1 MTHELWAKSK
11 PQISLEKHLLDTDQ
25 AGKAIFRDRILSNWL
40 QFFKLTEAD
49 QDQFLLFLS
58 IAALAH
64 DLGKANE
71 EFQRMISGEY
81 GLKQS
86 FRHEWLSAL
95 LLHWLR
101 SWLTQSEL
109 LKTAWSFEIITAA
122 VLGHHLS
129 ISIDPKT
136 GDHSTYWLKSR
147 TSAEKVFLNRDSQQ
161 VQSILD
167 RIANLLSLDLTAR
180 PELPE
185 FCDLGSLEWGKIVG
199 EARRVSKSSFK
210 KAILQSRGLQSLH
223 LAVKAALIPAD
234 TAASGI
240 IREQERLDQN
250 IDQWIN
256 GQLHR
261 PALTPEDIEHD
272 ILQPFYRKKEEEN
285 RKRNPSNPQPF
296 KLLDFQ
302 KQAEFLSDRSLLLAG
317 CGRGKTLAAY
327 LWAKGVIQRRKVGHI
342 VILYP
347 TRATATEGFK
357 DYIQEAPETDAA
369 LLHGT
374 SAYELE
380 KLADVPDEL
389 ADVPDDPNTGSQ
401 KRKDFQ
407 PDPRLY
413 ALGLWGR
420 RYFSATVD
428 QFLSFLTFNYEA
440 TVLLPVLADS
450 AIVLDEIH
458 AYDHKM
464 FRQLVA
470 FLESFHVPVLC
481 MTATLSKSRRKQLK
495 RLGLEIYPNDPQAV
509 ADLKNEEDRPR
520 YSIREGDRADAE
532 ELARRA
538 YSENKRILWV
548 VNKVERCQELAK
560 QFQDLQAICYHSRF
574 KLSDRQNRHEAVI
587 KAFKWEPGQPKLPKL
602 AITTQVCEMS
612 LDLDADILITELAP
626 CSSLVQRFGR
636 SNRHGYLPFS
646 EILVYEPKD
655 VPPPKNALPYTKD
668 DFDSAR
674 RFLKAICGEKRNQS
688 FLTEQLEVFSP
699 KEIELDGDAPFL
711 TGGYEANGEPFRDI
725 ENWTKN
731 CILKRDLATVEEIV
745 EENIKA
751 VKAGRK
757 KKSWDQFVVPVPNS
771 CVQPILEFSPE
782 TRLPRYLG
790 VPKSGCYSSE
800 YGFQAP

>member
-1 MTHELWAKSK
+1 MTDYLLAKSK

-109 LKTAWSFEIITAA
+109 LKTDWSFEIITAA

-129 ISIDPKT
+129 VSIAPKT
-136 GDHSTYWLKSR
+136 ADKSNYWLGSR
-147 TSAEKVFLNRDSQQ
+147 TSVRKIVLNSDSQQ
-161 VQSILD
+161 VHSILD
-167 RIANLLSLDLTAR
+167 QIANLLNLEEIIR
-180 PELPE
+180 PELPA
-185 FCDLGSLEWGKIVG
+185 FLDLESPDWQKILK
-199 EARRVSKSSFK
+199 EADRTGKSSFK
-210 KAILQSRGLQSLH
+210 KALAQPSSPDILHLRALH

-240 IREQERLDQN
+240 VREQERLGRN
-250 IDQWIN
+250 IDEWIRE
-256 GQLHR
+256 QLHK
-261 PALTPEDIEHD
+261 PCLTLDDLERD
-272 ILQPFYRKKEEEN
+272 ILQPRYRKIEQKTG
-285 RKRNPSNPQPF
+285 RPF
-296 KLLDFQ
+296 KLHDFQ
-302 KQAEFLSDRSLLLAG
+302 IGAESLGDRALLLAG

-327 LWAKGVIQRRKVGHI
+327 LWAKGVIRRRKIGRI
-342 VILYP
+342 VFLYP

-380 KLADVPDEL
+380 KL

-440 TVLLPVLADS
+440 TVLLPVLADA

-470 FLESFHVPVLC
+470 FLEAFDVPVLC
-481 MTATLSKSRRKQLK
+481 MTATLAQSRREQLEG
-495 RLGLEIYPNDPQAV
+495 LGLEIYPNDPQAV
-509 ADLKNEEDRPR
+509 EDLKKEEDRDR
-520 YSIREGDRADAE
+520 YSIRKGDRTEAE
-532 ELARRA
+532 RLVRQA

-548 VNKVERCQELAK
+548 VNTVDRCQKIAEK
-560 QFQDLQAICYHSRF
+560 FQGLQPICYHSRF
-574 KLSDRQNRHEAVI
+574 KLEDRQDRHEAVI
-587 KAFKWEPGQPKLPKL
+587 EAFKWEPGQPKLPKL

-612 LDLDADILITELAP
+612 LDLDADVLITELAP

-636 SNRHGYLPFS
+636 SNRHGYLLAS
-646 EILVYEPKD
+646 EVLVYEPEKE
-655 VPPPKNALPYTKD
+655 LPYTKEE
-668 DFDSAR
+668 FETAR
-674 RFLKAICGEKRNQS
+674 SFLDAICGEKRNQS
-688 FLTEQLEVFSP
+688 FLTTQLEIFSP
-699 KEIELDGDAPFL
+699 KEARSDGHAPFL

-725 ENWTKN
+725 ENWTKD
-731 CILKRDLATVEEIV
+731 CILQQDLDIV
-745 EENIKA
+745 EAIARENIEAIKT
-751 VKAGRK
+751 GQK
-757 KKSWDQFVVPVPNS
+757 KKSWDQFVLPVPNS
-771 CVQPILEFSPE
+771 CVQPVLEVSSDTP
-782 TRLPRYLG
+782 LPRYLG
-790 VPKSGCYSSE
+790 VSTSGCYSSE
-800 YGFQAP
+800 YGFKVP

>member
-1 MTHELWAKSK
+1 MTDELWAKSHR
-11 PQISLEKHLLDTDQ
+11 QRSLEEHLLDTDQ

-40 QFFKLTEAD
+40 HFFKLTEAD

-64 DLGKANE
+64 DLGKANL
-71 EFQRMISGEY
+71 EFQEMLKGSKSG
-81 GLKQS
+81 QAM
-86 FRHEWLSAL
+86 RHEWLSAWIL
-95 LLHWLR
+95 YWLHPWLLR
-101 SWLTQSEL
+101 SPHLQ
-109 LKTAWSFEIITAA
+109 TAWAFEIITAA
-122 VLGHHLS
+122 VLGHHLAVS
-129 ISIDPKT
+129 LSNPL
-136 GDHSTYWLKSR
+136 SCWLKPRQSVEKIPLILE
-147 TSAEKVFLNRDSQQ
+147 SDQVSNILAQIAE
-161 VQSILD
+161 
-167 RIANLLSLDLTAR
+167 ALSLSVVDLPSLPQYWDPNQLKWREIGIQAYESGHEKFQEAVSDPSDFR
-180 PELPE
+180 ELH
-185 FCDLGSLEWGKIVG
+185 LR
-199 EARRVSKSSFK
+199 A
-210 KAILQSRGLQSLH
+210 LH
-223 LAVKAALIPAD
+223 LAVKSALIPAD

-256 GQLHR
+256 DQLHR

-302 KQAEFLSDRSLLLAG
+302 KQAEFLGDRSLLLAG

-342 VILYP
+342 VFLYP

-380 KLADVPDEL
+380 KLADGL

-401 KRKDFQ
+401 ERKDFQ

-428 QFLSFLTFNYEA
+428 QFLSFLTFNYQA

-470 FLESFHVPVLC
+470 FLKAFDVPVLC
-481 MTATLSKSRRKQLK
+481 MTATLSKSRREQLK

-509 ADLKNEEDRPR
+509 ADLKSEEDRPR
-520 YSIREGDRADAE
+520 YLIREGDRTKAE

-548 VNKVERCQELAK
+548 VNTVDRCQELAK
-560 QFQDLQAICYHSRF
+560 KLQGLQAICYHSRF

-612 LDLDADILITELAP
+612 LDLDADVLITELAP

-636 SNRHGYLPFS
+636 SNRHGYLAFS

-655 VPPPKNALPYTKD
+655 ELPYDKKD
-668 DFDSAR
+668 LKIAR
-674 RFLKAICGEKRNQS
+674 SFLNAICGEKRNQS
-688 FLTEQLEVFSP
+688 FLTDQLEVFSP
-699 KEIELDGDAPFL
+699 KEIKPDGDAPFL

-731 CILKRDLATVEEIV
+731 CILKRDLKTVEEIV
-745 EENIKA
+745 KENIKA
-751 VKAGRK
+751 VKAGRR

-771 CVQPILEFSPE
+771 CAQPILEFSPE
-782 TRLPRYLG
+782 TLLPRYLG
-790 VPKSGCYSSE
+790 IPKSGCYSSK